1 LLRIIIA
8 AANKKWDMCSYA
20 VGFACRNHRG
30 FFAQIAVGL
39 VSPKCIAHRR
49 LDADEHRSAT
59 RVQVLPPA
67 KRAAMRLEA

>member
-30 FFAQIAVGL
+30 FFAQIAVGSFRQNAPRML
-39 VSPKCIAHRR
+39 ALMLRSI
-49 LDADEHRSAT
+49 RSAT
-59 RVQVLPPA
+59 RVQVVPPA
-67 KRAAMRLEA
+67 KRAAMRL